1 MDVIANKDQAPDMT
15 QIKDYI
21 TGDAHQRWCSLID
34 YIENTFAS
42 KPKITFSVCAAKP
55 GWNVKYKKSSRAL
68 CTLYPEKASFTA
80 LMVLGEKDRFSFD
93 AVQSMYSEYLRDLYA
108 NSDLLGSSQW
118 LMIKVTTDE
127 ILEDVKKL
135 MHLKLGK

>member
-15 QIKDYI
+15 HIKDYI
-21 TGDAHQRWCSLID
+21 TGDAQQRWCSLIN

-80 LMVLGEKDRFSFD
+80 LVVLGEKDRFSFD
-93 AVQSMYSEYLRDLYA
+93 AVQPMYSEYLRDLYA